1 MISEIVAGVLVDV
14 ITSTG
19 RRLGASAVALGDRR
33 LGKDL
38 EIARWFD
45 TYQLVGDPPRF
56 PDLSPE
62 LSERLARFLRGN
74 DAQAALHEL
83 LAARLSDAPEAD
95 VERVGAVFDLALAGD
110 VPELAGLGGEVFG
123 YYDGQVSELV
133 GRLEGAEPVLL
144 RQIRSEALV
153 ARLVAIVGAIER
165 HATALSAS
173 GGRQGEAGFLARYR
187 RHVIGH
193 HGKIE
198 PPDFQRRLRVPIADL
213 YVPPVITEFASLD
226 LHEKPREVDLWA
238 LAGQID
244 RTVLL
249 GDPGGGKTTAANVL
263 AHYFASNQERRVP
276 FLVTLREF
284 ARLDSPQRSVAGHI
298 EYKLDTFYQC
308 AAPAGLVSRL
318 CSQVLP

>member
-173 GGRQGEAGFLARYR
+173 GGRQGEAAFWRG
-187 RHVIGH
+187 
-193 HGKIE
+193 
-198 PPDFQRRLRVPIADL
+198 
-213 YVPPVITEFASLD
+213 T
-226 LHEKPREVDLWA
+226 
-238 LAGQID
+238 
-244 RTVLL
+244 
-249 GDPGGGKTTAANVL
+249 GGMSSGTTAR
-263 AHYFASNQERRVP
+263 S
-276 FLVTLREF
+276 
-284 ARLDSPQRSVAGHI
+284 SPQTSNGACVFRSPTC
-298 EYKLDTFYQC
+298 TFRLSS
-308 AAPAGLVSRL
+308 PSSRAWT
-318 CSQVLP
+318 CTRSHGR